1 MALQTS
7 ARQGLAV
14 ASSELGPSIAVAVLA
29 ARTIRPSSAP
39 TTPTPS
45 FLRDAALRSPSS
57 TLSRLNGHIGL
68 SARCYSTVAA
78 RPLQP
83 QPRAFVPTAMR
94 LHPAF
99 QSRTPVHVY
108 NVFPKR
114 FFSSSISRSLLANRE
129 EVANR
134 NPGSPTA
141 QNAFYQVLLKA
152 NMPAI
157 VVERF
162 QSGRFAS
169 NDATLESYHRAL
181 GMISSAAANNGAMP
195 VAAPGTVSIAGAA
208 GQSTPQIQAIGQAV
222 AAHARGAGGSTATQA
237 PGGPIHVVV
246 NESFFGNVFRWVK
259 FAAWFGLIAYV
270 CMVVLSI
277 AFEMVTTVKKT
288 GNKVNSEVKAE
299 KQTTKFGDVHGCDEA
314 KEELLELV
322 EFLKNPALFST
333 LGGKPPKGVLLVGP
347 PGTGKTLLARAVAGE
362 AGVPFHYMSGS
373 EFDEVF
379 VGVGARRVRD
389 LFAAAKTHAPSII
402 FIDELDAI
410 GAKRN
415 ARDAA
420 YVKQTLNQLLT
431 ELDGFNQDSGVIIIG
446 ATNFPELLDPALTR
460 PGRFDRHVRVD
471 LPDVRGRIAILKHHA
486 RKIKA
491 SPAVNLEAI
500 ALVTSG
506 LSGAELE
513 NIVNQAAIHASKAK
527 KAAVDT
533 VDFDWAKD
541 KVIMGAEKR
550 SMVIDPTEKE
560 MTAYHEAGHAL
571 IRYYSKT
578 STMSLYKV
586 TILPRGQT
594 LGHTAYLP
602 PLDRYSKTAKDY
614 FSDIEAALGG
624 LIAERL
630 QYGPDGQTSGV
641 SQDLVVA
648 TSLAYAM
655 VARFGMSEKLGPM
668 EFHSRFEYL
677 SPATRELVESEVQR
691 TLKDAQDRG
700 IKLLTEKR
708 KELDLLAKALVEYE
722 TLDVKEVEKVI
733 RGEELVGRTKMPK
746 GAVIMRPAGPSP
758 LEGMTPF
765 PGPGETET
773 GGPPPPPVAPP
784 PVGKTC

>member
-1 MALQTS
+1 
-7 ARQGLAV
+7 
-14 ASSELGPSIAVAVLA
+14 
-29 ARTIRPSSAP
+29 
-39 TTPTPS
+39 
-45 FLRDAALRSPSS
+45 
-57 TLSRLNGHIGL
+57 
-68 SARCYSTVAA
+68 
-78 RPLQP
+78 
-83 QPRAFVPTAMR
+83 MR

-99 QSRTPVHVY
+99 QSRTPVPVQH
-108 NVFPKR
+108 VFPKR
-114 FFSSSISRSLLANRE
+114 FFNSSISRSLLANRE

-134 NPGSPTA
+134 NPGSATA

-169 NDATLESYHRAL
+169 NDATLESYQRAL
-181 GMISSAAANNGAMP
+181 GMLSSGAVANSGAGTG
-195 VAAPGTVSIAGAA
+195 VAPGAVTVGGAA
-208 GQSTPQIQAIGQAV
+208 SPPQLQAIGQAV
-222 AAHARGAGGSTATQA
+222 AAHARGGGGSTATTQSA
-237 PGGPIHVVV
+237 GGPIHVVV
-246 NESFFGNVFRWVK
+246 NESFFGNAFRMVK
-259 FAAWFGLIAYV
+259 FVAWFGLIAYV

-288 GNKVNSEVKAE
+288 GSKVNSEVKAE
-299 KQTTKFGDVHGCDEA
+299 KQTTKFSDVHGCDEA

-322 EFLKNPALFST
+322 EFLKNPALFSS

-389 LFAAAKTHAPSII
+389 LFTAAKTHAPAII

-550 SMVIDPTEKE
+550 SMVVDPIEKE

-578 STMSLYKV
+578 SSSSLYKV

-614 FSDIEAALGG
+614 FSEIEAALGG

-630 QYGPDGQTSGV
+630 AYGPDGQTSGV
-641 SQDLVVA
+641 SQVSLV
-648 TSLAYAM
+648 
-655 VARFGMSEKLGPM
+655 P
-668 EFHSRFEYL
+668 
-677 SPATRELVESEVQR
+677 
-691 TLKDAQDRG
+691 
-700 IKLLTEKR
+700 
-708 KELDLLAKALVEYE
+708 
-722 TLDVKEVEKVI
+722 VI
-733 RGEELVGRTKMPK
+733 DD
-746 GAVIMRPAGPSP
+746 
-758 LEGMTPF
+758 
-765 PGPGETET
+765 
-773 GGPPPPPVAPP
+773 APP
-784 PVGKTC
+784 SSNAKH